1 VFQRYDGLGRLTS
14 VVQAGV
20 PGGHAVAE
28 KRVDFAYNAAS
39 QFAQLTRYADVSGSQ
54 LVANSFY
61 GYDGMGRLLSLFHA
75 TDSAPPGEGWGSGI
89 LAGYLYGYDAGSR
102 ITSIDSY
109 LDGLSECSYDHTSQ
123 LTAADHASQAD
134 EAYSYDENGNRTGG
148 GYSTGT
154 NNQLLADETYSY
166 TYDDEGNR
174 LTRTR
179 LSDGYVPHYIW
190 DHRNRLI
197 AVVEKDDQ
205 ENVLSTVEFQ
215 YDVHNRRV
223 AKIVDADGPG
233 GSDPASTFFS
243 WESDQIVLAFAGDEA
258 DDLSHRY
265 LYGPLVDQVLAD
277 DQLTSLP
284 GTGRQAEDWAGP
296 VLWPL
301 ADHLGTLRDLAAY
314 DAGQQATAIAN
325 HRTFDSFGN
334 ITVES
339 NSFVDL
345 IFAFTGRER
354 DNETDLQYH
363 RTRYYDSR
371 NGIWISE
378 DTVGFHGGDT
388 NLLRYVGNSPVIAF
402 DPSGEWLHI
411 FIGAAGGALGGFIFG
426 GIKGGLEG
434 AFYGALGG
442 AVGGA
447 VGAALFNPAAGFLAA
462 QGFGEISSGIIA
474 GIGTGALS
482 GAISAGISGGDPV
495 KGAIVGAI
503 TGGAL
508 GGTIKNMPP
517 ESIDGATKFMCQFT
531 IQQFVKMSQ

>member
-1 VFQRYDGLGRLTS
+1 
-14 VVQAGV
+14 
-20 PGGHAVAE
+20 
-28 KRVDFAYNAAS
+28 
-39 QFAQLTRYADVSGSQ
+39 
-54 LVANSFY
+54 
-61 GYDGMGRLLSLFHA
+61 
-75 TDSAPPGEGWGSGI
+75 
-89 LAGYLYGYDAGSR
+89 
-102 ITSIDSY
+102 
-109 LDGLSECSYDHTSQ
+109 
-123 LTAADHASQAD
+123 
-134 EAYSYDENGNRTGG
+134 
-148 GYSTGT
+148 
-154 NNQLLADETYSY
+154 
-166 TYDDEGNR
+166 
-174 LTRTR
+174 
-179 LSDGYVPHYIW
+179 
-190 DHRNRLI
+190 
-197 AVVEKDDQ
+197 
-205 ENVLSTVEFQ
+205 
-215 YDVHNRRV
+215 
-223 AKIVDADGPG
+223 
-233 GSDPASTFFS
+233 
-243 WESDQIVLAFAGDEA
+243 
-258 DDLSHRY
+258 

-277 DQLTSLP
+277 EQLAPLP

-314 DAGQQATAIAN
+314 DPQGTPGQETSLAN

-495 KGAIVGAI
+495 KGAIAGAI